1 MNNANAGVAIL
12 IWELGFITEM
22 LYIPIL
28 LFLVTMISTKALAE
42 TVYLKP
48 EEALKLAFKGSEEV
62 ILEKKSLTSVQKAVA
77 EKANGDLLEKNDW
90 NFYLGRTSGRIDGY
104 AVIDHEIGK
113 MDPITF
119 MTVISPQG
127 SVRSVEILVYRES
140 QGSEVHESKFL
151 KQYENKTLA
160 SPLRPG
166 QDIQNIS
173 GATLSVRA
181 VSIGVRRD
189 LAVWSAIYGGQ
200 I

>member
-1 MNNANAGVAIL
+1 MREKLTLIIFIGLARSAAGIRY
-12 IWELGFITEM
+12 F
-22 LYIPIL
+22 PIL
-28 LFLVTMISTKALAE
+28 FFFMVLIFSTAGAE

-62 ILEKKSLTSVQKAVA
+62 VLEKKSLTPSQKAVA
-77 EKANGDLLEKNDW
+77 EKSNGGSLEKNEW
-90 NFYLGRTSGRIDGY
+90 NFYVGRTSGRVDGY

-140 QGSEVHESKFL
+140 QGSEVHEPKFL

-181 VSIGVRRD
+181 VSVGVRRD
-189 LAVWSAIYGGQ
+189 LAVWGAIYGDK